1 MEQTSRVVADVAR
14 VADAPA
20 VSPRRWALPP
30 WTASVFVVVAL
41 VALVEAVARLGLV
54 SRTILAA
61 PSAVADVALRL
72 ALRGEV
78 WPHAARTIA
87 EFGLSLA
94 IGLAIGLA
102 SGIVFWRVPALAR
115 ASQPWLVGLYAMPF
129 IVLYPLLL
137 VMLGLGPWP
146 IIAISAL
153 MASIPMTLNT
163 WLALSNVP
171 EVYFKV
177 AAVAGCP
184 RLTQFTKVLLPGA
197 APLLFAGLKLATVYA
212 FIGVISVEFMTA
224 EAGLGFAIG
233 YYYELFQAATM
244 WGYMLWVLLL
254 ALVLSAAILWA
265 ERRLRAEL

>member
-1 MEQTSRVVADVAR
+1 MEQVSRTVPDVAPAAPTR
-14 VADAPA
+14 AVA
-20 VSPRRWALPP
+20 PRRWALPP
-30 WTASVFVVVAL
+30 WTVSVGVVLAL
-41 VALVEAVARLGLV
+41 IALVEAVARLGLV

-61 PSAVADVALRL
+61 PSAVAEMAVRL
-72 ALRGEV
+72 AVRGEV
-78 WPHAARTIA
+78 WPHAARTVG
-87 EFGLSLA
+87 EFGLSVG
-94 IGLAIGLA
+94 IGLAIGLGA
-102 SGIVFWRVPALAR
+102 GLVFWRVPLLAR

-146 IIAISAL
+146 IVAISAL

-171 EVYFKV
+171 DIYFKV

-184 RLTQFTKVLLPGA
+184 RLALFTKVLLPGA

-254 ALVLSAAILWA
+254 ALALSAAILWA
-265 ERRLRAEL
+265 ERHLRAEL